1 MHRKTSVLKSVVN
14 VVRSQ
19 HEQLNRQ
26 GAGTQITQGIENMMI
41 RKPAGRPLGETEYL
55 LEQWGW
61 WRMDG
66 AGVPSCASP
75 TFALMR
81 QAMPQMSVSK
91 NYCITDD
98 WAMAIDKAVAKLAHR
113 DQQMGDI
120 IWLYYGAKWPMNRVG
135 KHYGVSEGK
144 TRELARA
151 GAAWIDCALDFMR
164 KVA

>member
-1 MHRKTSVLKSVVN
+1 
-14 VVRSQ
+14 
-19 HEQLNRQ
+19 
-26 GAGTQITQGIENMMI
+26 MMI
-41 RKPAGRPLGETEYL
+41 RKPAGRPLGDTEYL